1 MLILLILLVSALA
14 LLVWAW
20 IAAIDSMNQKHPD
33 YKGEDFL
40 QLNRGEAPWEN
51 DEWDNQ
57 HHNEDV

>member
-1 MLILLILLVSALA
+1 MAFAITFLLLALA

-20 IAAIDSMNQKHPD
+20 FTAIDKMNSRKD
-33 YKGEDFL
+33 DCSDWSKG
-40 QLNRGEAPWEN
+40 RAPWEN